1 VKLGLVPYDPHA
13 SFRDIRALALA
24 AEAAGFDSFWLPDHL
39 LSEGEDQG
47 FWDVFTVLSAIAALT
62 QRITIGS
69 PVACASFHNP
79 GPVAKIADTL
89 DEVSQGRFV
98 LGLGSGWYQP
108 EHAAF
113 GYPFDH
119 LTERFEEALQIIVPL
134 LRDGQADFSG
144 AFVQAR
150 NARLIPRGPTPGGPP
165 ILIGARRPR
174 MLRLVARYADAWN
187 TNGRLTPESVAERYA
202 DLLAACAEVGRD
214 PATLALTVGTEA
226 RIVTP
231 GETFA
236 SDEAIVGSAEE
247 VTQRLRGFAGV
258 GVTHLMLLIPGVNP
272 EQVARFAPVA
282 SALADA

>member
-1 VKLGLVPYDPHA
+1 MKLGLVPYDPHA
-13 SFRDIRALALA
+13 PFRDMRALALA

-39 LSEGEDQG
+39 LSEEEDQG
-47 FWDVFTVLSAIAALT
+47 FWDAFTILSAIAALT

-69 PVACASFHNP
+69 LVACASFRNP
-79 GPVAKIADTL
+79 GLVAKIADTL

-98 LGLGSGWYQP
+98 LGLGAGWYQP

-187 TNGRLTPESVAERYA
+187 TNGLDTSPRRPWQSATPTSLR
-202 DLLAACAEVGRD
+202 R
-214 PATLALTVGTEA
+214 A
-226 RIVTP
+226 RRW
-231 GETFA
+231 
-236 SDEAIVGSAEE
+236 DAILRRSRSRWARRRGSWRQGKRSR
-247 VTQRLRGFAGV
+247 VMRR
-258 GVTHLMLLIPGVNP
+258 
-272 EQVARFAPVA
+272 
-282 SALADA
+282 